1 MKDTVQTYTDIKTGS
16 IRNIPRGKLEQRK
29 MRTNELFVTSVVP
42 AMADGPMLPSYLG
55 RGGGGKLKKSRCVV
69 RGGAK

>member
-16 IRNIPRGKLEQRK
+16 IRNIPWGKLEQRK

-42 AMADGPMLPSYLG
+42 GMADGPMLPSHLG
-55 RGGGGKLKKSRCVV
+55 RGGGKLKKSRCVV